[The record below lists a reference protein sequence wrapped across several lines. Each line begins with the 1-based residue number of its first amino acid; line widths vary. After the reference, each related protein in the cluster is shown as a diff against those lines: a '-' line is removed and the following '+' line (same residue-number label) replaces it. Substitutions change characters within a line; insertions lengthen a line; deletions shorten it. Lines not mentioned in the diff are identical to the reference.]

1 MENIREDD
9 GKSWDVGM
17 KNFDENPS
25 NSDRL
30 VSDNQSK
37 WRTAGITRIRL
48 FVNLELSLKF

>member
-1 MENIREDD
+1 MGKISKNMGTYINMENIREDD

-37 WRTAGITRIRL
+37 
-48 FVNLELSLKF
+48 